1 VAGIYKIIIII
12 IRAFVRCA
20 MSSELNLRRRI
31 IARVHP
37 ILKYKIQQMHGRRNT
52 RSMVDR
58 NKLLGRCNIYTRVN
72 IYAKHQL
79 HEYSGS

>member
-1 VAGIYKIIIII
+1 VRNV
-12 IRAFVRCA
+12 IRAE
-20 MSSELNLRRRI
+20 SETPNRL

-37 ILKYKIQQMHGRRNT
+37 ILKYKIQQLHGWRNT